1 MGKLHRLFFGIPAR
15 ETRCDRRGF
24 QAEPPARDRLETI
37 GATFVAGYHAALEHG
52 TGGALVARLE
62 EVDAERRG
70 FAYEGAGM
78 ALQLLDLLTP
88 GGGTRWRRFLAGA
101 GDPHHYM
108 IHVGAGWAL
117 ARLGRSFERT
127 TTRMDPVLRWLVLD
141 GWGFHDGYF
150 HPRRSIEE
158 QRISSRVASGYARR
172 AHDQGLGRALWFARG
187 ADAARVA
194 AAIERFEAGRRLDLW
209 SGVGLAAAYAGG
221 ASAAGLELLRGAAGP
236 HAAAA
241 AQGAAFAAQARRRA
255 GNPAPHT
262 ELACGALCGT
272 SAHEAASWT
281 DQDLAD
287 LPPDGT
293 EPAYEV
299 WRARLR
305 ARFESQV
312 VVR

>member
-24 QAEPPARDRLETI
+24 QAEPQARDRLETI

-52 TGGALVARLE
+52 TGSQLVARLE
-62 EVDAERRG
+62 KVDLEQRG

-78 ALQLLDLLTP
+78 ALQLVDLLTP
-88 GGGTRWRRFLAGA
+88 WGGTRWQKFLSDAGN
-101 GDPHHYM
+101 PHAYM

-117 ARLGRSFERT
+117 ARLGRSFERA
-127 TTRMDPVLRWLVLD
+127 TTRMDGVLRWLVLD

-150 HPRRSIEE
+150 HPQRSIER
-158 QRISSRVASGYARR
+158 QMISTRVVPGYARR

-194 AAIERFEAGRRLDLW
+194 TTIERFAADRRSDLW
-209 SGVGLAAAYAGG
+209 SGVGLAATYAGG
-221 ASAAGLELLRGAAGP
+221 TDAQGLEALRGTAGT
-236 HAAAA
+236 HLAAA

-255 GNPAPHT
+255 ANSAPHT
-262 ELACGALCGT
+262 ELACGILCGMN
-272 SAHEAASWT
+272 AHEAASWT
-281 DQDLAD
+281 DTDLAD

-293 EPAYEV
+293 EPAYEI
-299 WRARLR
+299 WRTRVRMRFQAQAVAR
-305 ARFESQV
+305 
-312 VVR
+312 